1 MEAILDF
8 SQPFNTALLDE
19 IISAFYNVRDPQVR
33 DYLVVE

>member
-19 IISAFYNVRDPQVR
+19 IISAFYNVRDSQVWN
-33 DYLVVE
+33 